1 MSTVTQTLAIPYTG
15 PFNLLFY
22 QLQKLTGAYS
32 ERNVCDLKMF
42 VIFFITTYGLQG
54 TSEWKLLCSEVPQ
67 FVLYFVALIN

>member
-32 ERNVCDLKMF
+32 ERKVCDLKMF
-42 VIFFITTYGLQG
+42 VIFFLNDLQSSG
-54 TSEWKLLCSEVPQ
+54 DFWVETSLLWSATVC
-67 FVLYFVALIN
+67 FVFCGSH